1 MKKMQIILSA
11 LPDSV
16 YYISNKKSIV
26 SFCLSGNRALTM
38 VLLLKLSATQFFCF
52 CGATGLNKPIVN
64 SFSLSI
70 KKSPFPLDRTVT
82 VWIIIQV
89 RQYKYKKKGE

>member
-26 SFCLSGNRALTM
+26 SFCLSGNLSLTM
-38 VLLLKLSATQFFCF
+38 VLLLKLSATQFSCF
-52 CGATGLNKPIVN
+52 CGAKLM
-64 SFSLSI
+64 L
-70 KKSPFPLDRTVT
+70 
-82 VWIIIQV
+82 
-89 RQYKYKKKGE
+89 

>member
-26 SFCLSGNRALTM
+26 IFDYLE
-38 VLLLKLSATQFFCF
+38 QE
-52 CGATGLNKPIVN
+52 GAKTLYLFTD
-64 SFSLSI
+64 SSC
-70 KKSPFPLDRTVT
+70 T
-82 VWIIIQV
+82 
-89 RQYKYKKKGE
+89 